1 MRNDDDTL
9 DFLQMALGNL
19 KPDPPEPG
27 DLVMHMHA
35 PEVLGVVLDTHS
47 PGDWHKAEVQ
57 WDDDPETEVILSS
70 FLKVISRA
78 EN

>member
-1 MRNDDDTL
+1 MKHDDDTL

-27 DLVMHMHA
+27 DLVMHMND
-35 PEVLGVVLDTHS
+35 PEVLGVVIDTHS

-57 WDDDPETEVILSS
+57 WDDDPKPETLLSS

>member
-1 MRNDDDTL
+1 MDRSDDTL
-9 DFLQMALGNL
+9 DLLQMALGNL

-27 DLVMHMHA
+27 DLVMHMND
-35 PEVLGVVLDTHS
+35 PEVLGVVIHTHS
-47 PGDWHKAEVQ
+47 PGDWHKAEGQ
-57 WDDDPETEVILSS
+57 WDDDPKPEVLLSS

>member
-1 MRNDDDTL
+1 MNRTDDTL
-9 DFLQMALGNL
+9 DLLQMALGTL

-27 DLVMHMHA
+27 DLVMHTND
-35 PEVLGVVLDTHS
+35 PDVLGVVLHTHS

-57 WDDDPETEVILSS
+57 WEDDTESEVILSS

>member
-1 MRNDDDTL
+1 MKHDDDTL
-9 DFLQMALGNL
+9 DMLQMALGAL

-27 DLVMHMHA
+27 DLVMHTND
-35 PEVLGVVLDTHS
+35 PDVLGIVLHTHS

-57 WDDDPETEVILSS
+57 WEDDDSPEVLLSA

-78 EN
+78 DN

>member
-1 MRNDDDTL
+1 MDKNDDTL

-27 DLVMHMHA
+27 DLVTHTSD
-35 PEVLGVVLDTHS
+35 PDVLGVVLHTHS

-57 WDDDPETEVILSS
+57 WDDDDTPEVILSS
-70 FLKVISRA
+70 FLKVVSRA

>member
-1 MRNDDDTL
+1 MRHDDDTL

-27 DLVMHMHA
+27 DLVMHMND
-35 PEVLGVVLDTHS
+35 PEVLGVVLHTHS

-57 WDDDPETEVILSS
+57 WDDDPRPETILSS

>member
-27 DLVMHMHA
+27 DLVMHMHD

-57 WDDDPETEVILSS
+57 WDDDPETEIILSS